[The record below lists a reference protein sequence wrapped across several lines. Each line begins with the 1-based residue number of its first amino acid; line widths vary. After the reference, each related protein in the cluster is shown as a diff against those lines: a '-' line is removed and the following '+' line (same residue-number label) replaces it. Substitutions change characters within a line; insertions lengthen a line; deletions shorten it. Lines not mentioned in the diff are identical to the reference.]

1 MFSMEVTRLIERCRQ
16 GDADALGELYKAY
29 AQRMRG
35 VCRRYVSDE
44 QAVDDVLHD
53 AFVIIFTSF
62 DRLRDARKAEAWMM
76 AITRNVASKYK
87 DHLEALPTAP
97 LEEAAN
103 VSIPSEEATVRGIP
117 LDEVIRMIDR
127 LPEGYAKVF
136 RLSVFEGMSHK
147 EIAAVL
153 GIEPHSSSSQLT
165 RAKKMLQKS
174 LSRYWMLWLL
184 PLLLPVAFYLYK
196 SNNRAGTEQPIAT
209 KHDNQPTLKKS
220 ANPIEP
226 SGSITPSPQIA
237 IVPIHRQ
244 TTDSVIPADTLLLP
258 IERDEQMDTL
268 HIVQPQPDVRHHTDI
283 QIAET
288 SDTLHDMND
297 ITPIKKKSPLST
309 MLAYAGVPS
318 NGTSVIDN
326 FLTVVDYASGS
337 QTRSMHIYN
346 WGEYMEYVNNYAS
359 EMDSVDAMNMRRIA
373 ISNAERPDAPLSERK
388 YHERPRTFELSLS
401 YPISKRWSVTSGLSY
416 TRMKST
422 FESDDGRS
430 TSGRLQSK
438 NMLTRRTQ
446 KLYYVGL
453 PLKLRYTLLEKNRW
467 QLYAS
472 GGIGLDIP
480 LRGKETT
487 QYLYIGP
494 YQPERGDSLILPTTH
509 ARVKAPWQWS
519 VNVGAGVQYQ
529 LLPHVNAYFE
539 PHLQYYIPTGNPVE
553 TYRTEHPFDLS
564 LPFGIRF
571 TW

>member
-29 AQRMRG
+29 AQRMRD
-35 VCRRYVSDE
+35 VCRCYVSDE

-62 DRLRDARKAEAWMM
+62 DRLRDARRAEAWMM

-87 DHLEALPTAP
+87 DHLETLPTVP
-97 LEEAAN
+97 IEAADD

-117 LDEVIRMIDR
+117 LDEVMRMIDR

-165 RAKKMLQKS
+165 RAKKMLRKS
-174 LSRYWMLWLL
+174 LARYWMLWLL

-196 SNNRAGTEQPIAT
+196 SNNRTETGQPIAT
-209 KHDNQPTLKKS
+209 KHDNQPAIK
-220 ANPIEP
+220 EP
-226 SGSITPSPQIA
+226 TSPNDSPTPQIA
-237 IVPIHRQ
+237 IAPIHRQ
-244 TTDSVIPADTLLLP
+244 TTDSVISVDTLMHP
-258 IERDEQMDTL
+258 IERDEYTDTM
-268 HIVQPQPDVRHHTDI
+268 HIVRPLPDVRQNTNI
-283 QIAET
+283 QIAEAT
-288 SDTLHDMND
+288 DTLLDMND

-309 MLAYAGVPS
+309 MLAYAGIPS

-337 QTRSMHIYN
+337 QTRSMRIYN
-346 WGEYMEYVNNYAS
+346 WGEYMDYVNNYAS
-359 EMDSVDAMNMRRIA
+359 KMDSVDAMNMRRIA
-373 ISNAERPDAPLSERK
+373 IANAGRPDAPLSERK
-388 YHERPRTFELSLS
+388 YHERPRTFELSLN
-401 YPISKRWSVTSGLSY
+401 YPISKRWSVNSGLSY

-422 FESDDGRS
+422 FESDDG
-430 TSGRLQSK
+430 

-539 PHLQYYIPTGNPVE
+539 PRLQYYIPTGNPVE

-564 LPFGIRF
+564 LPLGIRF

>member
-29 AQRMRG
+29 AQRMRD
-35 VCRRYVSDE
+35 VCRCYVSDE

-62 DRLRDARKAEAWMM
+62 DRLRDARRAEAWMM

-87 DHLEALPTAP
+87 DHLETLPTVP
-97 LEEAAN
+97 IEAADD
-103 VSIPSEEATVRGIP
+103 VSIPSEEATVRGIQ
-117 LDEVIRMIDR
+117 LDEVMRMIDR

-196 SNNRAGTEQPIAT
+196 SNNRTETGQPIAT
-209 KHDNQPTLKKS
+209 KHDNQPAIK
-220 ANPIEP
+220 EP
-226 SGSITPSPQIA
+226 TSPNDSPTPQIA
-237 IVPIHRQ
+237 IAPIHRQ
-244 TTDSVIPADTLLLP
+244 TTDSVISVDTLMHP
-258 IERDEQMDTL
+258 IERDEYTDTM
-268 HIVQPQPDVRHHTDI
+268 HIVRPLPDVRQNTNI
-283 QIAET
+283 QIAEAT
-288 SDTLHDMND
+288 DTLLDMND

-309 MLAYAGVPS
+309 MLAYAGIPS

-337 QTRSMHIYN
+337 QTRSMRIYN
-346 WGEYMEYVNNYAS
+346 WGEYMDYVNNYAS
-359 EMDSVDAMNMRRIA
+359 KMDSVDAMNMRRIA
-373 ISNAERPDAPLSERK
+373 IANAGRPDAPLSERK
-388 YHERPRTFELSLS
+388 YHERPRTFELSLN
-401 YPISKRWSVTSGLSY
+401 YPISKRWSVNSGLSY

-422 FESDDGRS
+422 FESDDG
-430 TSGRLQSK
+430 

-539 PHLQYYIPTGNPVE
+539 PRLQYYIPTGNPVE

-564 LPFGIRF
+564 LPLGIRF

>member
-1 MFSMEVTRLIERCRQ
+1 MFSMEITRLIERCRQ

-87 DHLEALPTAP
+87 DHLEALPTVS
-97 LEEAAN
+97 LEAAAN

-117 LDEVIRMIDR
+117 LDEVMRMIDR

-147 EIAAVL
+147 EIAALL

-174 LSRYWMLWLL
+174 LARYWMLWLL
-184 PLLLPVAFYLYK
+184 PLLLPVALYLYK
-196 SNNRAGTEQPIAT
+196 SSNRTETGLPIAT
-209 KHDNQPTLKKS
+209 KHADRPAIKKPATS
-220 ANPIEP
+220 NKP
-226 SGSITPSPQIA
+226 SGSITPTPQIA
-237 IVPIHRQ
+237 IVPIHRPA
-244 TTDSVIPADTLLLP
+244 TDSVIPVDTLLHS
-258 IERDEQMDTL
+258 IEHEHTDTM
-268 HIVQPQPDVRHHTDI
+268 HIVRLLPDILHNTDI

-288 SDTLHDMND
+288 SDTLPCIND
-297 ITPIKKKSPLST
+297 ITPTKKKSPLST

-337 QTRSMHIYN
+337 QTRSMRLYN
-346 WGEYMEYVNNYAS
+346 WGEYMDYVNNYAS
-359 EMDSVDAMNMRRIA
+359 QMDSVEAMNMRRIA
-373 ISNAERPDAPLSERK
+373 IANAGRPDAPLSERK
-388 YHERPRTFELSLS
+388 HHERPRTYELSLS
-401 YPISKRWSVTSGLSY
+401 YAITKRWSVSSGLSY

-422 FESDDGRS
+422 FESDDG
-430 TSGRLQSK
+430 

-453 PLKLRYTLLEKNRW
+453 PLKLRYTLLKKNRW

-480 LRGKETT
+480 VRGKETT

-494 YQPERGDSLILPTTH
+494 YQPERGDSLILPTTD
-509 ARVKAPWQWS
+509 AKVKAPWQWS
-519 VNVGAGVQYQ
+519 VNMGAGVQYQ

-539 PHLQYYIPTGNPVE
+539 PRLQYYIPTGSPVE

-564 LPFGIRF
+564 LPFGIRL

>member
-1 MFSMEVTRLIERCRQ
+1 MFSMEITRLIERCRQ

-87 DHLEALPTAP
+87 DHLEALPTVS
-97 LEEAAN
+97 LEAAAN

-117 LDEVIRMIDR
+117 LDEVMRMIDR

-147 EIAAVL
+147 EIAALL

-174 LSRYWMLWLL
+174 LARYWMLWLL
-184 PLLLPVAFYLYK
+184 PLLLPVALYLYK
-196 SNNRAGTEQPIAT
+196 SSNRTETGLPITT
-209 KHDNQPTLKKS
+209 KHADRPAIKKPATS
-220 ANPIEP
+220 NKP
-226 SGSITPSPQIA
+226 SGSITPTPQIA
-237 IVPIHRQ
+237 IVPIHRPA
-244 TTDSVIPADTLLLP
+244 TDSVIPVDTLLHS
-258 IERDEQMDTL
+258 IEHEHTDTM
-268 HIVQPQPDVRHHTDI
+268 HIVRLLPDILHNTDI

-288 SDTLHDMND
+288 SDTLPCIND
-297 ITPIKKKSPLST
+297 ITPTKKKSPLST

-337 QTRSMHIYN
+337 QTRSMRLYN
-346 WGEYMEYVNNYAS
+346 WGEYMDYVNNYAS
-359 EMDSVDAMNMRRIA
+359 QMDSVEAMNMRRIA
-373 ISNAERPDAPLSERK
+373 IANAGRPDAPLSERK
-388 YHERPRTFELSLS
+388 HHERPRTYELSLS
-401 YPISKRWSVTSGLSY
+401 YAITKRWSVSSGLSY

-422 FESDDGRS
+422 FESDDG
-430 TSGRLQSK
+430 

-453 PLKLRYTLLEKNRW
+453 PLKLRYTLLKKNRW

-480 LRGKETT
+480 VRGKETT

-494 YQPERGDSLILPTTH
+494 YQPERGDSLILPTTD
-509 ARVKAPWQWS
+509 AKVKAPWQWS
-519 VNVGAGVQYQ
+519 VNMGAGVQYQ

-539 PHLQYYIPTGNPVE
+539 PRLQYYIPTGSPVE

-564 LPFGIRF
+564 LPFGIRL

>member
-1 MFSMEVTRLIERCRQ
+1 MFSMEITRLIERCRQ
-16 GDADALGELYKAY
+16 GDADALSELYKAY
-29 AQRMRG
+29 AQRMRD
-35 VCRRYVSDE
+35 VCRHYISDE

-62 DRLRDARKAEAWMM
+62 DRLRDAHKAESWMM

-87 DHLEALPTAP
+87 DHLDALPTVP
-97 LEEAAN
+97 IEAAAK

-117 LDEVIRMIDR
+117 LDEVMRIIDR
-127 LPEGYAKVF
+127 LPEGYGKVF

-165 RAKKMLQKS
+165 RAKKILRKS
-174 LSRYWMLWLL
+174 LAQYWMLWML
-184 PLLLPVAFYLYK
+184 PLLLPVAFYLMSIHK
-196 SNNRAGTEQPIAT
+196 PSVEPQRAATPLPSRGGTGVGSVTQLDDTCTERILGKTRPIRDT
-209 KHDNQPTLKKS
+209 R
-220 ANPIEP
+220 PIEDSHP
-226 SGSITPSPQIA
+226 TPDPSPTWEGNGCA
-237 IVPIHRQ
+237 ETELPK
-244 TTDSVIPADTLLLP
+244 DTVS
-258 IERDEQMDTL
+258 IFK
-268 HIVQPQPDVRHHTDI
+268 PQPNIHQDKL
-283 QIAET
+283 IAET
-288 SDTLHDMND
+288 SDTLPDMND
-297 ITPIKKKSPLST
+297 ITPTKKKSPLST

-337 QTRSMHIYN
+337 QTRSMRIYN
-346 WGEYMEYVNNYAS
+346 WGEYMDYVNNYAS
-359 EMDSVDAMNMRRIA
+359 KMDSVDAMNMRRIA
-373 ISNAERPDAPLSERK
+373 IANAGRPDAPLAERK
-388 YHERPRTFELSLS
+388 HHERPRTFELSLS
-401 YPISKRWSVTSGLSY
+401 YPISKRWSVNSGLSY

-422 FESDDGRS
+422 FESDDG
-430 TSGRLQSK
+430 

-453 PLKLRYTLLEKNRW
+453 PLKLRYTLLEKSRW

-480 LRGKETT
+480 LCGKETT

-494 YQPERGDSLILPTTH
+494 YQSERSDSLILPTTH
-509 ARVKAPWQWS
+509 ARIRAPWLWS
-519 VNVGAGVQYQ
+519 VHVGAGVQYQ

-539 PHLQYYIPTGNPVE
+539 PRLQYYIPTGNPVE

>member
-1 MFSMEVTRLIERCRQ
+1 MFSMEITRLIERCRQ

-35 VCRRYVSDE
+35 VCRRYISDE

-62 DRLRDARKAEAWMM
+62 DRLRDVRKAESWMM

-97 LEEAAN
+97 LEAAAN
-103 VSIPSEEATVRGIP
+103 VSVPNEDTTVRGIP
-117 LDEVIRMIDR
+117 LDEIMRMIDR

-165 RAKKMLQKS
+165 RAKKMLRKS
-174 LSRYWMLWLL
+174 LAQYWMLWLL

-196 SNNRAGTEQPIAT
+196 SNNSAGTGQPVVT
-209 KHDNQPTLKKS
+209 KHDRRPAIKKP
-220 ANPIEP
+220 ANPNEP
-226 SGSITPSPQIA
+226 SGSRMSTPQIA

-244 TTDSVIPADTLLLP
+244 MIDSAFSVDTLLHS
-258 IERDEQMDTL
+258 IEHEHTDTM
-268 HIVQPQPDVRHHTDI
+268 HIDRPQPDIQHNTDI
-283 QIAET
+283 QIAEVP
-288 SDTLHDMND
+288 DTLPDIND
-297 ITPIKKKSPLST
+297 ITPIKKKSPLT
-309 MLAYAGVPS
+309 AMLAYAGVPS

-337 QTRSMHIYN
+337 QTRSTRIYN
-346 WGEYMEYVNNYAS
+346 WGEYMDYVNNYAS
-359 EMDSVDAMNMRRIA
+359 KMDSVDAMNMRRIA

-401 YPISKRWSVTSGLSY
+401 YPLSKRWSMTSGLSY

-422 FESDDGRS
+422 FESDDG
-430 TSGRLQSK
+430 

-480 LRGKETT
+480 VRGKETT

-494 YQPERGDSLILPTTH
+494 YQTERGDSLILPTTD

-519 VNVGAGVQYQ
+519 VNMGAGVQYQ

-539 PHLQYYIPTGNPVE
+539 PRLQYYIPTGNPVE